1 VERRCGA
8 VGVTMDK
15 RRTLALALIATQ
27 FLLLGALAFSFLL
40 LPPDQVLWAQAL
52 GLAAALSGTIIAAL
66 AILTHLRVNRALVNV
81 SPEPNPQRQLVQ
93 TGLYRCIRHPI
104 YLGVMLTAGGAAVA
118 HGHPVGLMLALALIV
133 FFAGKARFEEQWLA
147 HVYPAYVDYRRRTG
161 RFLPAIGR
169 CSRTEEATP

>member
-1 VERRCGA
+1 
-8 VGVTMDK
+8 MDK

-66 AILTHLRVNRALVNV
+66 AILTHLRINRALVNV

-104 YLGVMLTAGGAAVA
+104 YLGVMLIAGGAALA
-118 HGHPVGLMLALALIV
+118 HGRIVGLFLALALV
-133 FFAGKARFEEQWLA
+133 GFFSFKAQFEENWLL
-147 HVYPAYVDYRRRTG
+147 HVYPAYAEYRSRTG
-161 RFLPAIGR
+161 RFLPALGR
-169 CSRTEEATP
+169 CSRTEEATS